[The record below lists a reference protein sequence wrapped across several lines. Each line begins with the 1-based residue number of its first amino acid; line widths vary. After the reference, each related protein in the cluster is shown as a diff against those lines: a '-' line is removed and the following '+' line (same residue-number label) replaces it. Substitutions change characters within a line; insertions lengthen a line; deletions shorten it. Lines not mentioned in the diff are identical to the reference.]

1 MERKYILLMCNSNMF
16 VLLITS
22 SFLNSVTLDKGI
34 LLQGVDTVKSSLIL
48 SRLPAFLHGSR
59 GKDNTQWIG
68 QVFDF
73 AKLNYL
79 FGLVCQHR
87 VIFIVIFSD
96 LFCCGISFECQLFG
110 LDCYQMGHPPL
121 MSPLHPSLPVRLSI
135 CCTPYFRNCT
145 SCGHYFW

>member
-1 MERKYILLMCNSNMF
+1 MERKYIVLMCSSNMF

-22 SFLNSVTLDKGI
+22 SLLDSVTLDKGI
-34 LLQGVDTVKSSLIL
+34 LPQGVGTVKSSLIL
-48 SRLPAFLHGSR
+48 SRLPTFLHGSR
-59 GKDNTQWIG
+59 GKDNTQWIV

-79 FGLVCQHR
+79 FGLVYLHK

-96 LFCCGISFECQLFG
+96 FFCCGISFECQLCG
-110 LDCYQMGHPPL
+110 LDCYQIGRPPL

-135 CCTPYFRNCT
+135 FCTPYFRNCT
-145 SCGHYFW
+145 SCDHYFW